1 MKPLLD
7 HVNVEKPFGLSVAE
21 AMIYGTLMIAFI
33 EDPNRYAFCANTNNL
48 APDWETT
55 NILIT
60 PFHWKTRTLW
70 QLHLVLEAPQ
80 GLRIIISK
88 GANLL
93 KSATYWLFKPNDE
106 SRQEENN
113 VLVAVE
119 LANSLGVES
128 GKSINNMN

>member
-7 HVNVEKPFGLSVAE
+7 HVNVEKP
-21 AMIYGTLMIAFI
+21 
-33 EDPNRYAFCANTNNL
+33 
-48 APDWETT
+48 
-55 NILIT
+55 
-60 PFHWKTRTLW
+60 
-70 QLHLVLEAPQ
+70 
-80 GLRIIISK
+80 IISK

-93 KSATYWLFKPNDE
+93 KSATYWLFKPNNE
-106 SRQEENN
+106 SRLEENN